1 MGLFG
6 FKSKGKTNGNYK
18 LNTLTQGEKNAVLQ
32 MFDLAMQGPVQAGI
46 KGVAL
51 ENARCVG
58 NYTYKQLKMSKEH
71 VQSDSLTADDV
82 KTVAFVLTSSS
93 FAVGELIKKLQN
105 EKIGGE
111 RLARASILQANG
123 LSAKKKV
130 DLLLQKQD
138 NDWESF

>member
-1 MGLFG
+1 MKAPPETGGLLPRQRAAYW
-6 FKSKGKTNGNYK
+6 K
-18 LNTLTQGEKNAVLQ
+18 
-32 MFDLAMQGPVQAGI
+32 
-46 KGVAL
+46 
-51 ENARCVG
+51 
-58 NYTYKQLKMSKEH
+58 
-71 VQSDSLTADDV
+71 DSEADHDV